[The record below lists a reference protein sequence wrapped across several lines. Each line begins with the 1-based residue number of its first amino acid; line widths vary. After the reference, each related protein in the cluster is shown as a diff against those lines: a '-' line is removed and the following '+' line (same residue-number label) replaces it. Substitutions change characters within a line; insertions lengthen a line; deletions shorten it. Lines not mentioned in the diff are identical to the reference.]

1 MLSLKNVA
9 RASIVVA
16 GAERGLAAAKFQINR
31 KRVRL
36 RTYYVDILHEQTDG
50 WMADCLGYSGPLCHA
65 INGL

>member
-1 MLSLKNVA
+1 MLSVKNVA

-36 RTYYVDILHEQTDG
+36 RTYYVDI
-50 WMADCLGYSGPLCHA
+50 
-65 INGL
+65 

>member
-1 MLSLKNVA
+1 MLSPKNEA

-36 RTYYVDILHEQTDG
+36 RKNYVYI
-50 WMADCLGYSGPLCHA
+50 
-65 INGL
+65 